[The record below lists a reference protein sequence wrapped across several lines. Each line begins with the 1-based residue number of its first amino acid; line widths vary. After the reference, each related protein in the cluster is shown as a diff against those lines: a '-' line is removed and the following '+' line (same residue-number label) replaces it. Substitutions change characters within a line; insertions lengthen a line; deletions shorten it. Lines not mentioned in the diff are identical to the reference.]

1 MLRRLR
7 TATEGTRCVR
17 AISEEEQASGG
28 YETAVM
34 DRRKFIYLSS
44 GAIAAVGLNAC
55 KRKRQ
60 GARRGSSQK
69 EMTAEEFHSTRKFI
83 TTDYGRIA
91 FVERGD
97 EPGAIFLHGFP
108 LNSFQWR
115 GIIPQLSDLRRCIA
129 PDFLA
134 LGYTEVAD
142 GQSVAPQAQVSMLE
156 QFLDKL
162 SIFEV
167 DIVANDSG
175 GAIAQ
180 LFVARHPER
189 VRSLLL
195 TNCDTEL
202 DSPPPAVLPVIELA
216 RAGRFA
222 DQWLVPWLNN
232 KALARSEKGLGGQ
245 CYAKPAHPTDEAID
259 TYLAPLVSSRQRMRL
274 TNAYAAALAPNP
286 LAGIESALKSCHAA
300 TRIVWGTAD
309 KIFSPLSP
317 DYLART
323 VGNSLG
329 VWRVPGAKLFFPEE
343 MPEVIVEE
351 ARWLWDL

>member
-1 MLRRLR
+1 
-7 TATEGTRCVR
+7 
-17 AISEEEQASGG
+17 
-28 YETAVM
+28 M
-34 DRRKFIYLSS
+34 DRRKFLYLSS
-44 GAIAAVGLNAC
+44 GAIGAVGLNAS
-55 KRKRQ
+55 KGKRQ
-60 GARRGSSQK
+60 KSRTSSSPK
-69 EMTAEEFHSTRKFI
+69 EMAAAKFHSTRKFV

-91 FVERGD
+91 YIERGD
-97 EPGAIFLHGFP
+97 GPGAIFLHGFP

-115 GIIPQLSDLRRCIA
+115 GIIPHLSELRRCIA
-129 PDFLA
+129 ADFLA
-134 LGYTEVAD
+134 LGYTEVAA

-156 QFLDKL
+156 QLLDKL
-162 SIFEV
+162 SMSEV

-195 TNCDTEL
+195 TNCDTEP
-202 DSPPPAVLPVIELA
+202 DSPPPAVLPVIQLA

-222 DQWLVPWLNN
+222 DEWLVPWLND

-245 CYAKPAHPTDEAID
+245 CYANPAHPTDEAID
-259 TYLAPLVSSRQRMRL
+259 TYLTPLVSSRERKAL
-274 TNAYAAALAPNP
+274 TNAYAVALTPNP
-286 LAGIESALKSCHAA
+286 LAGIESALRSCRVP

-309 KIFSPLSP
+309 KIFSPSSP

-329 VWRVPGAKLFFPEE
+329 VRRVPGAKLFFPEE